1 MFLRTS
7 MISDTSHAFRISF
20 CGRRTRRV
28 YILCQFSSTIQ
39 SVHVRTLYTETVKKI
54 SLSKDIRTHFVLFR
68 VIIQRQVEYDEPPV
82 NKGGSLSRTT
92 AMWIRYVAAGIFFRC
107 YNIYL
112 YIFMYGNLSSV
123 PILISLPSLCQV
135 WSLHYFSF
143 SH

>member
-1 MFLRTS
+1 ML
-7 MISDTSHAFRISF
+7 RISF

-28 YILCQFSSTIQ
+28 CILCQFSSTVQ
-39 SVHVRTLYTETVKKI
+39 PVHVRILYTKTVMKI

-68 VIIQRQVEYDEPPV
+68 DIIQRQVECDEPPV
-82 NKGGSLSRTT
+82 NKGGSLSKNNNVDTVCCSRD
-92 AMWIRYVAAGIFFRC
+92 FFRC

-135 WSLHYFSF
+135 WSLHYYSCG
-143 SH
+143 H